1 MMSGKRHRHPV
12 AWLAGLILFAGSATA
27 GQLFTWVDE
36 TGVTHFSQWPPA
48 SPDVAASTLTLPR
61 TNPPDYDPKE
71 DPNSVLR
78 QAERIQEDW
87 SVTIGE
93 EEGERRAIAGSEERR
108 RPPYREPGLRIERR
122 LFFPVYAPP
131 ARRAHAGER
140 LGRRQRRALDALE
153 LAEGPRPYSV
163 NSSLHRAR
171 VDASRELP
179 RRPVAREPGRR

>member
-1 MMSGKRHRHPV
+1 MMRGQRHRRPA
-12 AWLAGLILFAGSATA
+12 AWLAGLILIAGSATA

-36 TGVTHFSQWPPA
+36 AGVTHFSQWPPA
-48 SPDVAASTLTLPR
+48 SPGVAASTLTLPR
-61 TNPPDYDPKE
+61 TNPPDYDPRE

-78 QAERIQEDW
+78 QAERIHADR
-87 SVTIGE
+87 SATAGE
-93 EEGERRAIAGSEERR
+93 EGEERRAIAGSEERR
-108 RPPYREPGLRIERR
+108 GPPYREPGLRIERR

-131 ARRAHAGER
+131 PRRAHAGER
-140 LGRRQRRALDALE
+140 LGRRQQRALEALE